1 MLSVH
6 TISHGKE
13 PGFLIEIAGFRF
25 GAGGW
30 ASLLAEETSGIV
42 LKGDKKQLKLPS
54 TSQRWDI

>member
-25 GAGGW
+25 GAEGW

-42 LKGDKKQLKLPS
+42 LKGDK
-54 TSQRWDI
+54 R